1 MIVTNVGTVLLLIF
15 GLEANPA
22 PGPKPAP
29 APSPFMWG
37 QPGPV
42 LPPYQQGSE
51 LCLKCISNNLPLTS
65 CPYYNVKLS

>member
-15 GLEANPA
+15 GVEANPA

-42 LPPYQQGSE
+42 LPPYWGVTF
-51 LCLKCISNNLPLTS
+51 TS
-65 CPYYNVKLS
+65 KICQ

>member
-1 MIVTNVGTVLLLIF
+1 MQNLVNLSSGTMIVTNVGTVLLLIF

-42 LPPYQQGSE
+42 LPPYWGVTF
-51 LCLKCISNNLPLTS
+51 TS
-65 CPYYNVKLS
+65 KICQ